1 METPLRYACV
11 LIDEI
16 FKLTIANKEH
26 EDLLRMIVE
35 LLIPGKKIRKLT
47 FNDKEN
53 HGLALSDKNVTFD
66 LYCTEEGTGE
76 QFSVEM
82 QVVHHDSY
90 ADRMLCYAT
99 YPIHQQ
105 LALKL
110 KENKKKGKRKRDKMD
125 YKLHPLYVVSIVNF
139 SIEHPDLNALEDG
152 LISRYEIRNGPTG
165 ELMTDALH
173 FVYLELGRLRWGQ
186 SEDDRCETL
195 LEQFAHGVKYMHT
208 QSDIP
213 ESFSDPLLQKLY
225 AAAELAN
232 LSIAERAKIDRHMTT
247 QLDINGA
254 INYAE
259 RKGREKGRAEG
270 RAETA
275 RANAKSLRDL
285 GVDVSILAKG
295 TGLSEEEI
303 RAL

>member
-53 HGLALSDKNVTFD
+53 HGLALSDKNVT
-66 LYCTEEGTGE
+66 
-76 QFSVEM
+76 
-82 QVVHHDSY
+82 
-90 ADRMLCYAT
+90 
-99 YPIHQQ
+99 
-105 LALKL
+105 
-110 KENKKKGKRKRDKMD
+110 
-125 YKLHPLYVVSIVNF
+125 
-139 SIEHPDLNALEDG
+139 
-152 LISRYEIRNGPTG
+152 
-165 ELMTDALH
+165 
-173 FVYLELGRLRWGQ
+173 
-186 SEDDRCETL
+186 
-195 LEQFAHGVKYMHT
+195 
-208 QSDIP
+208 
-213 ESFSDPLLQKLY
+213 
-225 AAAELAN
+225 
-232 LSIAERAKIDRHMTT
+232 
-247 QLDINGA
+247 

>member
-1 METPLRYACV
+1 M
-11 LIDEI
+11 
-16 FKLTIANKEH
+16 
-26 EDLLRMIVE
+26 
-35 LLIPGKKIRKLT
+35 
-47 FNDKEN
+47 
-53 HGLALSDKNVTFD
+53 
-66 LYCTEEGTGE
+66 
-76 QFSVEM
+76 
-82 QVVHHDSY
+82 
-90 ADRMLCYAT
+90 
-99 YPIHQQ
+99 
-105 LALKL
+105 
-110 KENKKKGKRKRDKMD
+110 
-125 YKLHPLYVVSIVNF
+125 
-139 SIEHPDLNALEDG
+139 
-152 LISRYEIRNGPTG
+152 
-165 ELMTDALH
+165 
-173 FVYLELGRLRWGQ
+173 GRLRWGQ
-186 SEDDRCETL
+186 NEDDRCETL

-232 LSIAERAKIDRHMTT
+232 LSIAERAKVDRHMTT

-259 RKGREKGRAEG
+259 RKGREEG
-270 RAETA
+270 RAETV